1 MATTTTTIGGHDVH
15 VDDEGFLTSYD
26 EWDEELARALA
37 AQIGLELTTEHLSV
51 LRFLRQ
57 DFRVHGETAT
67 LRRVTVG
74 TGVPT
79 RQLFALFPVKPA
91 KKMAYVAGL
100 PKPRGC
106 V

>member
-1 MATTTTTIGGHDVH
+1 MTVTTIAGHDVQ
-15 VDDEGFLTSYD
+15 VDAEGFLTSYD
-26 EWDEELARALA
+26 EWDEELAHALA
-37 AQIGLELTTEHLSV
+37 AQIGLELTPRHLSV
-51 LRFLRQ
+51 LQFLRA
-57 DFRVHGETAT
+57 DFSEHGETAT
-67 LRRVTVG
+67 LRRVTAG

-79 RQLFALFPVKPA
+79 RELFALFPVKPA